1 MPRRSRKARQAA
13 KRDRE
18 GAAQEAPAPLRLVWI
33 WPLGVSVATFLVYLA
48 GLIPTVL
55 DQDSGELVSAC
66 HVLGIAH
73 PTGYPLWVMLG
84 RLFDFLPVGHTSAYR
99 VALLSAVCA
108 AAAAGVLTLLALR
121 LTRQVIPALFAGLAF
136 GLWFPTWSQA
146 VRAEVYGLT
155 ALLFA
160 FVLIGALRWSRDQTW
175 PSVYYLSLASG
186 FVAMH
191 HRTAF
196 LAVLPPLVTAV
207 ALTRPRRVVSYLAAG
222 LLFLAPFACY
232 LYLPLRA
239 AAHPPVNWS
248 NPSTLDRFLA
258 HVLGKQYT
266 HFAFSHTLGQ
276 MWDQWTKLLPE
287 LLSAN
292 TAPAV
297 VLAIIGLPLIAW
309 GWWSWYR
316 REKAMACSLAAGAA
330 LLVFW
335 VLQWGETTD
344 LKVFLLPLGAVL
356 AVCCGVGLA
365 AVSSRLCKS
374 GGATEIGA
382 PYRRAAAQAAS
393 ASLGL
398 VICAGLWAAN
408 WSRSDL
414 SNQWGYRDQ
423 WAAALMQM
431 QPNAIF
437 VSDFD
442 VPSFATMYLQNV
454 EGLRKDVTLIR
465 TVGVMQPWYVDLIA
479 DDELRATV
487 VQAWEYVN
495 QRIPITS
502 TGTREFWDG
511 SVMFATLLAQH
522 YHGRRPVYAV
532 HGPSGR
538 VTGPPYFVGLS
549 NDLVEL
555 RFEQPTRLV
564 ISAATQPMAQFPDTG
579 DLMTC
584 EWEKPEAAN
593 GELAKF
599 TTDWHLAEQR
609 SPMQFVIGL
618 IPENMSL
625 AEFAALPAEE
635 LQGETRLAQAFP
647 LAYGD
652 LGLSPSPDDT
662 AYRQEGMF
670 IIPSNASP
678 GAYRTAV
685 CVTPLYAPEYGGWL
699 ELGAT
704 IRVTARPLP
713 SNGP

>member
-1 MPRRSRKARQAA
+1 
-13 KRDRE
+13 
-18 GAAQEAPAPLRLVWI
+18 
-33 WPLGVSVATFLVYLA
+33 VSVALLLIYLA

-99 VALLSAVCA
+99 VAILSAVCA
-108 AAAAGVLTLLALR
+108 ASAAGVLTLLALR

-160 FVLIGALRWSRDQTW
+160 FVLIGALRWSRDRAW
-175 PSVYYLSLASG
+175 PSVYCLSLACG
-186 FVAMH
+186 LVAMH

-196 LAVLPPLVTAV
+196 LAALPPLVTAV
-207 ALTRPRRVVSYLAAG
+207 ALTRPRRVISYLAAG

-276 MWDQWTKLLPE
+276 MWDQLTKLLPE
-287 LLSAN
+287 LLSSNIAL
-292 TAPAV
+292 AV
-297 VLAIIGLPLIAW
+297 VLAVIGLPLIAW

-316 REKAMACSLAAGAA
+316 RERAMACSLAAGAA

-356 AVCCGVGLA
+356 AICAALGLA
-365 AVSSRLCKS
+365 PPRWASSDQ
-374 GGATEIGA
+374 GGVLVIERQRGHIREVTLVDLG
-382 PYRRAAAQAAS
+382 PSRRDPGGKPERRIHPIAAAVLAA
-393 ASLGL
+393 LLCFLL
-398 VICAGLWAAN
+398 VWAN

-423 WAAALMQM
+423 WAAALMQLE
-431 QPNAIF
+431 PNAIF

-454 EGLRKDVTLIR
+454 EGLRKDVTVIR
-465 TVGVMQPWYVDLIA
+465 TVGVMQPWYVNLIE
-479 DDELRATV
+479 DDELRTTV
-487 VQAWEYVN
+487 VQAWQYVN
-495 QRIPITS
+495 QSIPITG

-511 SVMFATLLAQH
+511 SALFAGLLAEH
-522 YHGRRPVYAV
+522 YRGRRPVYAV
-532 HGPSGR
+532 HGPTRR
-538 VTGPPYFVGLS
+538 VAEPPLFVGLS
-549 NDLVEL
+549 HDLVEL
-555 RFEQPTRLV
+555 RFEPPARPV
-564 ISAATQPMAQFPDTG
+564 IPAATHPMAQFPDTG
-579 DLMTC
+579 DLMSC

-618 IPENMSL
+618 IPENMSF
-625 AEFAALPAEE
+625 AQFAALPAEE

-652 LGLSPSPDDT
+652 LGLPPSPDGM
-662 AYRQEGMF
+662 AYRQQGLF

-678 GAYRTAV
+678 GMHRTAV
-685 CVTPLYAPEYGGWL
+685 CVTPLYAQEYGGWT
-699 ELGAT
+699 ELGAA

-713 SNGP
+713 RNGP